1 MSICLGKDRV
11 SFEFSS
17 IYFNI
22 LNFLL
27 LGFVITFAEHLFC
40 FFTWILEC
48 IPGRIMSLKH
58 LSWFLFFLALLPA
71 VLYLARKGPWYI
83 LKPSALRRR
92 FSSLV
97 RLLRWKQS
105 KMVEDGWLFLREYL
119 SRCLTEL
126 FIRLCLSLYSSV
138 WAYIMQL
145 KKSVFNSIFNCL
157 AFVCFILDRGAF
169 LLFYSM
175 YLEPSRM
182 FHIELFAKIAIALKT
197 SALLVCDCFL
207 NTPMIWSILRNL
219 KAVFSIQFLTL

>member
-1 MSICLGKDRV
+1 MTNSVYTLFTLYTGKVFTELSFIIIIIIIIISIITILTVLHLAFQFILVFYINIFCGKTYMSICLGKDRV

-105 KMVEDGWLFLREYL
+105 KMVEDGWLFLRESL
-119 SRCLTEL
+119 S
-126 FIRLCLSLYSSV
+126 
-138 WAYIMQL
+138 
-145 KKSVFNSIFNCL
+145 
-157 AFVCFILDRGAF
+157 
-169 LLFYSM
+169 
-175 YLEPSRM
+175 
-182 FHIELFAKIAIALKT
+182 
-197 SALLVCDCFL
+197 
-207 NTPMIWSILRNL
+207 
-219 KAVFSIQFLTL
+219 